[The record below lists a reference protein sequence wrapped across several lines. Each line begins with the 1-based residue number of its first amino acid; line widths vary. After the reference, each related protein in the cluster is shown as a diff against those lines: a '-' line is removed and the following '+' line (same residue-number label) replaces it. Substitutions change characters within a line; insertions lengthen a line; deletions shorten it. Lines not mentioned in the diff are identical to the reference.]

1 MFSKRLVDREIENL
15 RSAEFNEDN
24 CAALADLLIV
34 KEYLFKGIPTNDTP
48 LLKAASGK
56 DLEKVFAVLEETMAS
71 IKALHPRLY
80 DSTLNKIKD
89 I

>member
-15 RSAEFNEDN
+15 QSAEFTEDN

-34 KEYLFKGIPTNDTP
+34 KEYLFKELPTNDTP
-48 LLKAASGK
+48 LLKAALGK
-56 DLEKVFAVLEETMAS
+56 DLEKVFEVLECTMAS
-71 IKALHPRLY
+71 IKSLHPRLY
-80 DSTLNKIKD
+80 ESTLKKIKD